1 MKRNNENEILII
13 FFSLEEKNFRTFL
26 IDHKETNFHRL
37 IKLKNHG
44 ELRKIFLFRVNNFR
58 FISYNN

>member
-1 MKRNNENEILII
+1 MKRNNENEILIN
-13 FFSLEEKNFRTFL
+13 FFSLEEKKIRTFL

-44 ELRKIFLFRVNNFR
+44 ELRKIFY
-58 FISYNN
+58 SG